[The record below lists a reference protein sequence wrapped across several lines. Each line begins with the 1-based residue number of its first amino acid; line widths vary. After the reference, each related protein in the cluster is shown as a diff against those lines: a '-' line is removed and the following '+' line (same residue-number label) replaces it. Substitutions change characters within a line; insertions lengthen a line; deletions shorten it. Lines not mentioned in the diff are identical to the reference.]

1 MLSPQDVA
9 AEALTEATLLAP
21 NGTEWRRYLRSQKI
35 VALPSFLAMKGGA
48 MKGMETSMNDKAST
62 AAGAIVDAFM
72 DSGVA
77 SAATKA
83 LPKDDVQSQ
92 LCELYAYAAG
102 MEADCLKRMKRA
114 AGMKTDVAGKL
125 AVNCSELWGGIK
137 PQRAG
142 RGVPDR
148 ERGNDK
154 LTKMLAEHLYDAGG
168 RKLPMVELA
177 KIKSAADDKG
187 ELENEEGAKEGE
199 KKEKKD
205 EKGGQSPSKE
215 LLVRNLLLLGNSMAA
230 VCSAPVDAATAEVR
244 KGCGA
249 VTIAGVAG
257 PEEKVLD
264 ASWPECMEFT
274 NFLVQKYASSH
285 PDEILKGFAVTWAS
299 LMAKVAENGDHHMQ
313 VATAMLA
320 VREEMTK
327 KREMVMEMR
336 AEGGGPRKRG
346 APVGSPKA
354 NPGKRGKGGGT
365 ATAAARLGITS
376 PPKTRGDPTEA
387 ERKFLESDAGK
398 AALAAASGAKAYRIP
413 KVKGAKKAKA
423 EICRNYRRSGQCMH
437 GEECRH
443 RHIDA
448 DDDSDAEDVRER

>member
-9 AEALTEATLLAP
+9 TESLTEATQLAP
-21 NGTEWRRYLRSQKI
+21 NGTEWRRYLRSVRI
-35 VALPSFLAMKGGA
+35 TALPSFLAMKGGA
-48 MKGMETSMNDKAST
+48 MKGMETSMNDKAHT
-62 AAGAIVDAFM
+62 AAKAIVTGFVA
-72 DSGVA
+72 SAHA

-83 LPKDDVQSQ
+83 LAEDDVLSQ

-125 AVNCSELWGGIK
+125 AVNCGELWGGIK

-154 LTKMLAEHLYDAGG
+154 LTKMLAEHLYDTGG

-187 ELENEEGAKEGE
+187 ELENEEGSKGEE
-199 KKEKKD
+199 KKEKKE
-205 EKGGQSPSKE
+205 EKGSQNPSKE
-215 LLVRNLLLLGNSMAA
+215 LLMRNLLLLGNSLAA
-230 VCSAPVDAATAEVR
+230 VCSSPVDPATAEVR

-249 VTIAGVAG
+249 VRIAGDTA

-274 NFLVQKYASSH
+274 HFLVQKYASSH
-285 PDEILKGFAVTWAS
+285 PDDILKGFAVAWAS

-327 KREMVMEMR
+327 KREMVLEMR
-336 AEGGGPRKRG
+336 AEGGTPKKRG
-346 APVGSPKA
+346 APAGSPKTS
-354 NPGKRGKGGGT
+354 PGKRGKGA
-365 ATAAARLGITS
+365 ATAAAATRLGITN
-376 PPKTRGDPTEA
+376 PPKTRGDVTEA

-398 AALAAASGAKAYRIP
+398 AALAAAGGAKSYRIP
-413 KVKGAKKAKA
+413 KAKSTKKTKA
-423 EICRNYRRSGQCMH
+423 EICRNYRRTGQCMH
-437 GEECRH
+437 GDECRH
-443 RHIDA
+443 RHIEA